1 MYGILETTMH
11 RKMPIKIK
19 KKDYAHAEL
28 ENNHVMKML
37 KTICISVFQN
47 NIIRFKAY
55 VIKYYLLHLTTSSH
69 FLSSYRKSTLF

>member
-11 RKMPIKIK
+11 RKLPIKIK

-47 NIIRFKAY
+47 NINTI
-55 VIKYYLLHLTTSSH
+55 
-69 FLSSYRKSTLF
+69 